1 MTSGYPRSPKTV
13 SGGIVLVD
21 PDSSRVVRVIVLQYN
36 PDTLSRT
43 LQVLGAGAES
53 GDRVDVL
60 RLKGAPV
67 ETIKLEAE
75 IDAADQLEQPDTFP
89 VTAQLGIYPQLAALE
104 DCVYPDSATVQANI
118 DRAAYGTLEIIPSE
132 TPLALFIWGTQRVL
146 PVRITELS
154 VTEEAFSPE
163 LNPLRARVSLTLR
176 VLATNDVP
184 RGHRAASLFMAYH
197 QAKERLAASA
207 PGQLSAFGLG
217 RLP

>member
-1 MTSGYPRSPKTV
+1 MTSGFPGSPKTV

-21 PDSSRVVRVIVLQYN
+21 PDSSQVLRVIVLQYN

-43 LQVLGAGAES
+43 LQVQGAGPDS

-75 IDAADQLEQPDTFP
+75 IDAADQLEQSDPK
-89 VTAQLGIYPQLAALE
+89 AIQLGIHPQLAALE

-118 DRAAYGTLEIIPSE
+118 DREAAGTLEIIPGE
-132 TPLALFIWGTQRVL
+132 TPLALFIWGAQRVL

-154 VTEEAFSPE
+154 VTEEAFAPD

-197 QAKERLAASA
+197 QAKERLAAGAS
-207 PGQLSAFGLG
+207 GQLSTFGLG